1 MTATSATGALRR
13 HQEEGPATGLG
24 VDVNRPNNVS
34 IRPISP
40 DVLKRRKR
48 MTLGPR
54 LLLLGSLAT
63 AAILKLHSGAMDLL
77 AHQITES
84 NHP

>member
-1 MTATSATGALRR
+1 
-13 HQEEGPATGLG
+13 
-24 VDVNRPNNVS
+24 
-34 IRPISP
+34 
-40 DVLKRRKR
+40 